1 MRFGFVVIVYGWE
14 NVNLKS
20 NFFKRIDD

>member
-1 MRFGFVVIVYGWE
+1 MHFGFVVIVYGWE